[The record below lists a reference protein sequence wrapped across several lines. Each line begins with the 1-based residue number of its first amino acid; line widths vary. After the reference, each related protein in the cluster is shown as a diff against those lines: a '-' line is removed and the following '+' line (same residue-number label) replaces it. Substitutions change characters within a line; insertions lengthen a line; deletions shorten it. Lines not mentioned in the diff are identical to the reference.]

1 MKIESIATIKKE
13 LKHLS
18 KDELLEL
25 CLRLG
30 KFKKENKAMLTYLLF
45 LSEDEN
51 SYIESVKETLDELFD
66 GVNSY
71 SYFLMKKTIRKI
83 LRQIRVFAKYSNEKS
98 TEVELLLYFCEKL
111 VKLKPSIFADTVLMN
126 LYDRQIESIRKKVS
140 KLHEDLQ
147 FDFNLRIDELEE
159 KYGE

>member
-30 KFKKENKAMLTYLLF
+30 KFKKENKAMMTYLLF

-66 GVNSY
+66 GVNRY

-83 LRQIRVFAKYSNEKS
+83 LRQIRIYAKYSNEKS

-111 VKLKPSIFADTVLMN
+111 VKLKPSIFDNNVLTN

-140 KLHEDLQ
+140 VLHEDLQ
-147 FDFNLRIDELEE
+147 FDFNQRIDELE
-159 KYGE
+159 GGD